1 MERSLSQQPGNSA
14 TVPQK
19 QPKRPFWTMRRKEE
33 WTGWLFIIPEYLGIA
48 LWGVFPLLFTIYLSF
63 TDWNLVGGVSS
74 ISFTGF
80 DNYTALLQDDKFRK
94 AFMNNLLFTVITVP
108 LGMAIALVMSVAIH
122 SYVRFKSYFK
132 VAFFVPY
139 ICSTIAIAA
148 VWGALFHPS
157 KGPIN
162 QLLIALGVDHPPMWL
177 VDTSYAMVAIAI
189 ISVWQLIGYKIIIYL
204 AGLTNIPEELYE
216 SARIDGASD
225 LQQFFKITL
234 PLLGPTNFFL
244 LITLMI
250 SSFKVFDIIKFLTQ
264 GGPNQ
269 ASTVIVYRI
278 YEEGFQNFRMGYAS
292 AMSMVLF
299 VLVVVLTSLT
309 YIFQQ
314 KRWQG

>member
-19 QPKRPFWTMRRKEE
+19 QPKRPFWTMSRKEE

-264 GGPNQ
+264 GGPNH